1 MIGTG
6 TPPNAQRTSNAI
18 DDDDDNVDVH
28 KEDDM
33 ISTGIVLA
41 QVGVIPGSLF
51 TLKEQPTHST
61 TRPIGVCNVHS
72 NSKMRPYQQAVLSI
86 QRCQSILLTHSTNSG
101 DPFPPLLP

>member
-51 TLKEQPTHST
+51 TLKEQPTNST
-61 TRPIGVCNVHS
+61 TRPMGVCDNRN
-72 NSKMRPYQQAVLSI
+72 NSKMRLLKQPTFLSI
-86 QRCQSILLTHSTNSG
+86 QRCQSILL
-101 DPFPPLLP
+101 DA